1 MARAFADRTIAS
13 MGRSQPGSA
22 TLHVTHHGFARS
34 ALGRDHITR
43 CWRAAIVVAMLIIVG
58 TANSADVPPM
68 LSSEQMNAS
77 EIELALQKLN
87 VLGRVLYI
95 AAHPDD
101 ENTNLM
107 ALWSNGSLYDAAYLS
122 ITRGDGGQNL
132 IGPELREGLG
142 VIRTEELLAA
152 RRIDHANQFFSRAI
166 DFGFSKTA
174 EEALRFWN
182 HEKILSD
189 VVWVVRKFRPD
200 VMVARFSPEDQ
211 LTHGHHTASAAP
223 AVEAFPAA
231 GYPNRFP
238 GQLAFVKP
246 WQPTRLVWN
255 TSPFF
260 FSNRNL
266 PFDPTGL
273 TVFEAGGYNA
283 LLGKAYTEIAATS
296 LSMHK
301 SQGVGSPPRR
311 GARKEYFKLLEGQP
325 MTSSLFEG
333 IDTTWSRV
341 ANSESTATQI
351 RQIISEFHPADPA
364 ASVPELLQLRQA
376 MSGIKDHSWVP
387 EKKAE
392 LDGIIAAC
400 LGLHVEASTT
410 NEAVTPGQT
419 ATIKLEA
426 INRCNIPVILK
437 ESRFPLSG
445 DLMKIDAAL
454 PSNELVAR
462 DLSCKIPENT
472 PYSQPYW
479 LRTPGTLG
487 AFAVDDQTL
496 VGLPE
501 NPPDLPVEIVLQV
514 NGQELRYVEDTK
526 YRMVDPVA
534 GELRRPLVIE
544 PPVFV
549 KVANTVLVF
558 VTSQPKSVPVHITAA
573 TGPVKGELKLA
584 VPQGW
589 GVYPASLPV
598 DLKAA
603 DAETVA
609 TFTVKPPDQNSEGTL
624 RAIVSID
631 GRDYS
636 FERVRISYPHIGVH
650 TLMPPA
656 EARLVRADI
665 REKGDRIG
673 YIPGAGDDV
682 PESLQQIGYSVKIL
696 SESDITAKNLA
707 QFSAVVLGIRAYNTQ
722 ERIGNWLPELFA
734 YVKAGGVA
742 VAQYNTLAD
751 LKTEQLGPYPLEISR
766 DRVTDENAEVRIL
779 APDHPLMTTPNK
791 ITSKDF
797 EGWVQE
803 RGLYFP
809 KKWDSAWT
817 QILSCNDPKEKPLDG
832 GLLVAK
838 FGKGFFVYTS
848 YSWFRQLPAG
858 VPGAY
863 RLFANMLSLGK

>member
-1 MARAFADRTIAS
+1 MIAVP
-13 MGRSQPGSA
+13 R
-22 TLHVTHHGFARS
+22 
-34 ALGRDHITR
+34 
-43 CWRAAIVVAMLIIVG
+43 
-58 TANSADVPPM
+58 TANSADAPPL
-68 LSSEQMNAS
+68 LSPEQMDGG
-77 EIELALQKLN
+77 EIQLALQKLN
-87 VLGRVLYI
+87 VLGRILYI

-107 ALWSNGSLYDAAYLS
+107 ALWSNGSLYETAYLS

-132 IGPELREGLG
+132 IGPELRERLG

-152 RRIDHANQFFSRAI
+152 RRVDHGKQFFSRAI

-174 EEALRFWN
+174 EETMRIWD
-182 HEKILSD
+182 HDKILSD

-200 VMVARFSPEDQ
+200 VIVTRFSPEDQ
-211 LTHGHHTASAAP
+211 LTHGHHTASAILAQ
-223 AVEAFPAA
+223 EAFSAA
-231 GYPNRFP
+231 GDPNRFP
-238 GQLAFVKP
+238 DQLAFVKP
-246 WQPTRLVWN
+246 WHPTRLVWN

-273 TVFEAGGYNA
+273 TVLEAGGYNP
-283 LLGKAYTEIAATS
+283 LLGKAYTEIAAAS

-325 MTSSLFEG
+325 MTNSLFEG

-351 RQIISEFHPADPA
+351 RQIISQFHPADPA

-376 MSGIKDHSWVP
+376 MSGIKDDSWVP

-400 LGLHVEASTT
+400 FGLHVEASTT

-426 INRCNIPVILK
+426 INRCNIPVKLQEI
-437 ESRFPLSG
+437 RFPLSG
-445 DLMKIDAAL
+445 ESMKIDAAL
-454 PSNELVAR
+454 PSNELVTR
-462 DLSCKIPENT
+462 DVSCKIPENT

-479 LRTPGTLG
+479 LRKPGTLG

-496 VGLPE
+496 IGLPE
-501 NPPDLPVEIVLQV
+501 NTPDLPVEIVLQV
-514 NGQELRYVEDTK
+514 NGQELRYIVDTK

-544 PPVFV
+544 PPVFA
-549 KVANTVLVF
+549 KVANSVLVF
-558 VTSQPKSVPVHITAA
+558 ATNQPKSVPVDITAA

-584 VPQGW
+584 VPHGW

-603 DAETVA
+603 DAETVT

-624 RAIVSID
+624 RVIVSID

-722 ERIGNWLPELFA
+722 ERIANWLPELFA

-779 APDHPLMTTPNK
+779 APDHPLITTPNK

-838 FGKGFFVYTS
+838 FGKGFFVYTT
-848 YSWFRQLPAG
+848 YSWFRQLPSG

>member
-1 MARAFADRTIAS
+1 M
-13 MGRSQPGSA
+13 
-22 TLHVTHHGFARS
+22 LHVRRQSISHSLR
-34 ALGRDHITR
+34 
-43 CWRAAIVVAMLIIVG
+43 AIVAIAMIVLPC
-58 TANSADVPPM
+58 TANSADAPPL
-68 LSSEQMNAS
+68 LSPERMNS
-77 EIELALQKLN
+77 GEIQLALEKLN

-107 ALWSNGSLYDAAYLS
+107 ALWANGSLYETAYLS

-132 IGPELREGLG
+132 IGPELRERLG
-142 VIRTEELLAA
+142 IIRTEELLAA
-152 RRIDHANQFFSRAI
+152 RRIDHGKQFFSRAI

-174 EEALRFWN
+174 EETMRLWD
-182 HEKILSD
+182 HDKILSD

-200 VMVARFSPEDQ
+200 VIVTRFSPEDQ
-211 LTHGHHTASAAP
+211 LTHGHHTASAILAR
-223 AVEAFPAA
+223 EAFAA
-231 GYPNRFP
+231 SGDPNRFP
-238 GQLAFVKP
+238 EQLAFVKP
-246 WQPTRLVWN
+246 WSPTRLVWN

-273 TVFEAGGYNA
+273 TVLEAGGYNP
-283 LLGKAYTEIAATS
+283 LLGRAYTEIAAAS

-325 MTSSLFEG
+325 MTTSLFEG
-333 IDTTWSRV
+333 IDTSWSRV
-341 ANSESTATQI
+341 ANSESIASQI
-351 RQIISEFHPADPA
+351 RQIISHFNPADPA
-364 ASVPELLQLRQA
+364 ASVPELLKLRQA
-376 MSGIKDHSWVP
+376 ISLNKDDSWIP

-392 LDGIIAAC
+392 LDEIIVAC

-410 NEAVTPGQT
+410 NETVTPGQT
-419 ATIKLEA
+419 ATVKLEA
-426 INRCNIPVILK
+426 INRCNIPVTLQ
-437 ESRFPLSG
+437 EVRCPNFG
-445 DLMKIDAAL
+445 DSMKIDAAL
-454 PSNELVAR
+454 PSNELVTK
-462 DLSCKIPENT
+462 DLSCKIPENAS
-472 PYSQPYW
+472 YSQPYW
-479 LRTPGTLG
+479 LRKPGTVG

-501 NPPDLPVEIVLQV
+501 NTPELPVEIVLQV
-514 NGQELRYVEDTK
+514 NGQELRYRVDTK
-526 YRMVDPVA
+526 YRTVDPVA
-534 GELRRPLVIE
+534 GELRRPLVIA
-544 PPVFV
+544 PPAFV
-549 KVANTVLVF
+549 KVADNVLVF
-558 VTSQPKSVPVHITAA
+558 ATRQPKSVSVHVTAA

-584 VPQGW
+584 VPEGW
-589 GVYPASLPV
+589 EVYPASLPV
-598 DLKAA
+598 DLKGAN
-603 DAETVA
+603 AEMGA
-609 TFTVKPPDQNSEGTL
+609 TFTVKPPDQNGQGTL

-631 GRDYS
+631 GRYYS

-650 TLMPPA
+650 TLMPQS
-656 EARLVRADI
+656 EVRLVRADI
-665 REKGDRIG
+665 RKKGDRIG
-673 YIPGAGDDV
+673 YIPGAGDDI
-682 PESLQQIGYSVKIL
+682 PESLRQISYSVKIL
-696 SESDITAKNLA
+696 SEPDITAENLA
-707 QFSAVVLGIRAYNTQ
+707 QFSAVVLGSRAYNTQ
-722 ERIGNWLPELFA
+722 ERIYNWLPELFA
-734 YVKAGGVA
+734 YVKAGGV
-742 VAQYNTLAD
+742 VIAQYNTLAD

-779 APDHPLMTTPNK
+779 APNHPLMTTPNK

-809 KKWDSAWT
+809 KKWDPAWT
-817 QILSCNDPKEKPLDG
+817 AILSSNDPTGKPLDG